1 MTHKNRLIKQGKRE
15 REKRHELLVSG
26 TREERALQ
34 TQQRLKAN
42 KDCNRIV
49 SKGPRNQLEKVPTGR
64 RLDHFGINKHNYG
77 RELTI
82 CRSKSNS

>member
-1 MTHKNRLIKQGKRE
+1 MTHKNRLIKQGKK
-15 REKRHELLVSG
+15 REKDMNCWYQEQRG
-26 TREERALQ
+26 RALQ

-49 SKGPRNQLEKVPTGR
+49 KTGTNLKVPTGQ